1 MNMDQILVLGVG
13 NILLS
18 DEGFG
23 VRVVNR
29 LKDSYVFPENVC
41 LMDGGVLGMNLLG
54 PISEA
59 SHLIVIDAIRNRHPA
74 GTRYRIEGRDIPAR
88 IRSKNSLHQID
99 LLEALTLCE
108 ALGNVPETVI
118 LGVEPRDIET
128 MDIHLTPEIAA
139 QVEPMVECVLKELA
153 ALNVSWQETPGTYP
167 QDGPSPSCCRG
178 GFTW

>member
-1 MNMDQILVLGVG
+1 MNRDQILVLGVG

-23 VRVVNR
+23 VHVVNR
-29 LKDSYVFPENVC
+29 LKALYGFPENVC
-41 LMDGGVLGMNLLG
+41 IMDGGVLGINLLG

-59 SHLIVIDAIRNRHPA
+59 AHLIVIDAIRNRHPA
-74 GTRYRIEGRDIPAR
+74 GTLYRIESRDIPAR

-108 ALGNVPETVI
+108 ALGNVPEAVI

-139 QVEPMVECVLKELA
+139 KVDPMVDCVLKELSR
-153 ALNVSWQETPGTYP
+153 LNVSWQEKSGTYSE
-167 QDGPSPSCCRG
+167 DGPSRSGCRD
-178 GFTW
+178 GFP